1 VTQLAKILGIL
12 ANFLLFS
19 YLSIQDE
26 SGTFIILYF
35 IISFYGVIEN
45 QLFYFLKN
53 KSNLQTS
60 RDHQK
65 NRGVFSGNDI
75 VTYVYLIILSCLCI
89 VLLYFSIPKL
99 IGDINLTIL
108 LSVIIF
114 KLIASFIEIFYE
126 MIGYGERSFI
136 VKNLVLFLAAAA
148 VVAVDQLYFI
158 QTHFL
163 LILYYI
169 LSSVLSI
176 LFILFFISKDDGGSF
191 HRVHQDVQGSSL
203 KFQMRL
209 LFSTLIGYISGQYL
223 FLMIPNNG
231 LEFYKFTAILFV
243 FGGVVVTV
251 ASSSIISKRAIKE
264 SNDSLR
270 NNSGFWLVLVS
281 YVSVLF
287 IPFFIKIILEIF
299 SLFVLI
305 DSQIIDKITHLTLLI
320 HSDIGT
326 KIIVIMMISNMILI
340 QLIKTAIFYR
350 RLIIEP
356 IYYSNFIILTIIAL
370 YYFINIT
377 VTPLVFVSLNL
388 VFALTVLLELL
399 IFKRNNRSER
409 NNF

>member
-1 VTQLAKILGIL
+1 MTELAKISSIL

-60 RDHQK
+60 RNHQK
-65 NRGVFSGNDI
+65 NRRALSNNDI
-75 VTYVYLIILSCLCI
+75 VTYIYLVILSCLCI
-89 VLLYFSIPKL
+89 VLLYFSIPNL
-99 IGDINLTIL
+99 IGEINLTIL
-108 LSVIIF
+108 LSIIIF
-114 KLIASFIEIFYE
+114 KLVASFIEIFYE
-126 MIGYGERSFI
+126 MIGHGERSFI
-136 VKNLVLFLAAAA
+136 VKNLALFLAAIAII
-148 VVAVDQLYFI
+148 AVDQFYFI

-163 LILYYI
+163 LVLYYI

-176 LFILFFISKDDGGSF
+176 LFILFFIFKDDGESF
-191 HRVHQDVQGSSL
+191 HRVHQDIQGTPL
-203 KFQMRL
+203 KFQIRL
-209 LFSTLIGYISGQYL
+209 LLSTLAGYISGQYL
-223 FLMIPNNG
+223 FLMIPNG

-270 NNSGFWLVLVS
+270 NNSGFWLVLVF
-281 YVSVLF
+281 YMLVLL
-287 IPFFIKIILEIF
+287 IPFFIKTLLDILSSF
-299 SLFVLI
+299 ALI
-305 DSQIIDKITHLTLLI
+305 SSQIIDNITHLTSLI
-320 HSDIGT
+320 HSDMGT
-326 KIIVIMMISNMILI
+326 KIIIIMMISNMILI

-356 IYYSNFIILTIIAL
+356 IYYSNFIILTIIAI

-399 IFKRNNRSER
+399 IFKRNKRSER